1 MVKLFYQSQK
11 IHMVW
16 FHLYNFIEMTNYKN
30 GKQTSG
36 CQELQ
41 RIKLREE
48 WMWVQKGNFSV
59 PVMMEIVF
67 ILTE

>member
-1 MVKLFYQSQK
+1 
-11 IHMVW
+11 
-16 FHLYNFIEMTNYKN
+16 MTNYKN

-41 RIKLREE
+41 RIKLREK